1 MKNRFG
7 LVTSLLTTLFAFG
20 AFVALAMTLCSLT
33 ACAPAGDAAVSPPP
47 PASPMEPSEQVS
59 ISLPDPSVRPSEGAV
74 PSLGVPASES
84 VAPPPAQPSAA
95 PSAPALAEVSQTPA
109 QPSISPLNPSFPEIP
124 LDDES
129 KRMPVP
135 DFLDEDQQ
143 MLYRQAHSIYSR
155 LFGANVMIAVGMEDK
170 FPDLPNLEERSGIV
184 YTKAVGRYAAWADF
198 DAMIHSLFTDRFWT
212 ARNAIQRGERY
223 VNINGALYFLDVSM
237 GGYYRN
243 DNFPDTF
250 QLKSKTDDEIVFTLT
265 GYYSSPWPNEGES
278 VEQRDQRLKD
288 GWDYTLDFN
297 VKLVRT
303 AGGWRFDSFH
313 ATAADQEDPETAA
326 LLHRLPG

>member
-59 ISLPDPSVRPSEGAV
+59 ISLPDPSARPSEGAV

-124 LDDES
+124 LDDEQIRLVPAAEPVAQEPS
-129 KRMPVP
+129 GQADGLLAPAEYRLLQCLLYGRDTGWVQREGLLLSVLADGVNEKLYDQFLDCVLDGDARPVP
-135 DFLDEDQQ
+135 DYID
-143 MLYRQAHSIYSR
+143 
-155 LFGANVMIAVGMEDK
+155 
-170 FPDLPNLEERSGIV
+170 DLKE
-184 YTKAVGRYAAWADF
+184 
-198 DAMIHSLFTDRFWT
+198 M
-212 ARNAIQRGERY
+212 
-223 VNINGALYFLDVSM
+223 
-237 GGYYRN
+237 
-243 DNFPDTF
+243 
-250 QLKSKTDDEIVFTLT
+250 
-265 GYYSSPWPNEGES
+265 
-278 VEQRDQRLKD
+278 
-288 GWDYTLDFN
+288 
-297 VKLVRT
+297 VR
-303 AGGWRFDSFH
+303 
-313 ATAADQEDPETAA
+313 P
-326 LLHRLPG
+326 